1 MLGVLIFKFFIY
13 KHLGIPIIIIIKI
26 HINAI
31 IGNMYTGLNDGRI
44 VTFND
49 TDITTVLHMGPPPY
63 DKCGKIYTHT
73 HTPTLNINWI
83 SITNKH

>member
-1 MLGVLIFKFFIY
+1 
-13 KHLGIPIIIIIKI
+13 
-26 HINAI
+26 
-31 IGNMYTGLNDGRI
+31 MYTGLNDGRI

-73 HTPTLNINWI
+73 HTHQHLTLTGSASQI
-83 SITNKH
+83 SIKNN

>member
-1 MLGVLIFKFFIY
+1 MFIFKCFIY
-13 KHLGIPIIIIIKI
+13 KHLRIPIIIIIIIILI

-49 TDITTVLHMGPPPY
+49 TDITTILHMGPPPY

-73 HTPTLNINWI
+73 HTNT
-83 SITNKH
+83 

>member
-1 MLGVLIFKFFIY
+1 
-13 KHLGIPIIIIIKI
+13 
-26 HINAI
+26 
-31 IGNMYTGLNDGRI
+31 MYTGLNDGRI

-49 TDITTVLHMGPPPY
+49 THITTVLHMGPPPY

-73 HTPTLNINWI
+73 PTLDINWI